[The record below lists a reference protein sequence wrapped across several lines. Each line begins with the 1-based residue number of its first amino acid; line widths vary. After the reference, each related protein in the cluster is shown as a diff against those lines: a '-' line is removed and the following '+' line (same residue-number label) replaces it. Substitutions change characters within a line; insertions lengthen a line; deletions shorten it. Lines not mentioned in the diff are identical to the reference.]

1 MKILFMISTLTNG
14 GAERAMSNITT
25 HLPDGVEAD
34 ILLNSVSEHDYPT
47 KANIINLG
55 MAPQIKKGLLYQ
67 FQASIKRMRM
77 LRKLKRSN
85 HYDACVSFMD
95 SANVCNILTGNKYCK
110 TIVSVR
116 ISVANDHTFKYR
128 YIVSP
133 LIKLLYNRADW
144 VVPVSKGLQKELE
157 EIYGIQKKRICTITN
172 GFDAEQI
179 NRQALEV
186 TQHNVEIPKG
196 KYIYI
201 TTGRYTQQK
210 AQWHLI
216 RAFSQVAEKCENAML
231 LILGQGE
238 EEEYLKKIIENYK
251 MEKKILLI
259 PFCTNPFPY
268 LKCSKVFIMPS
279 MYEGYCNALC
289 EALICG
295 LPCIAT
301 DFKTSARE
309 ILAPDTAI
317 TYQNKDHI
325 EYAKYGILTPVCSGT
340 KYMGKEKLEQGEE
353 YLAQAMIKLYNDK
366 ELYDRYKVSAGERGN
381 QMNIDMKVQEWISLI
396 NENMG

>member
-1 MKILFMISTLTNG
+1 MISTLTNG

-116 ISVANDHTFKYR
+116 VSVASDQTFQYR

-133 LIKLLYNRADW
+133 LIRLLYNRADY
-144 VVPVSKGLQKELE
+144 VVPVSKGVAKELVNTF
-157 EIYGIQKKRICTITN
+157 GIKKSKVVTITN
-172 GFDAEQI
+172 GFDVDQI
-179 NRQALEV
+179 CKQALEGIQGNISKDTIKDKFVYV
-186 TQHNVEIPKG
+186 TS
-196 KYIYI
+196 
-201 TTGRYTQQK
+201 GRYTAQK

-216 RAFSQVAEKCENAML
+216 RAFAQIALQYEDVML
-231 LILGQGE
+231 LILGQGDE
-238 EEEYLKKIIENYK
+238 HEYLKELIKGYK
-251 MEKKILLI
+251 LEKRILLI
-259 PFCTNPFPY
+259 PFCKNPFPY
-268 LKCSKVFIMPS
+268 LINSNVFVMPS

-289 EALICG
+289 EALICE

-301 DFKTSARE
+301 DFRTSARE
-309 ILAPDTAI
+309 ILAPDTDVA
-317 TYQNKDHI
+317 YCLESGI
-325 EYAKYGILTPVCSGT
+325 EYAQYGLITPVCSGI
-340 KYMGKEKLEQGEE
+340 KYRRNEKLELAEE
-353 YLAQAMIKLYNDK
+353 YLVQAMLKLYSDK
-366 ELYDRYKVSAGERGN
+366 EMYEKYKNAARLRGKQLDINQKVHEWLQLVSNER
-381 QMNIDMKVQEWISLI
+381 E
-396 NENMG
+396 